1 MIKAMTRLV
10 VETIIRVGIFLAV
23 LGTALFGC
31 AGTYDWPMAWAYLGV
46 HVVAFTVGT
55 TALNQVHP
63 GLLAERMH
71 IGPGVPVWD
80 FVLVALLIVSGI
92 LGTAVVA
99 GLDVRWAWSYPL
111 SLDLQIAA
119 YVTGVLGYAFFFW
132 AMLVNKFFSS
142 LVRLQKERG
151 HIVITGGPYR
161 FVRHPGYTGF
171 GLFILMT
178 PVLLGSLWA
187 LVPAGLGIVALI
199 VRTAKEDKF
208 LHKHLEGYADYACR
222 VRNRLVPGV
231 W

>member
-1 MIKAMTRLV
+1 M
-10 VETIIRVGIFLAV
+10 E
-23 LGTALFGC
+23 
-31 AGTYDWPMAWAYLGV
+31 
-46 HVVAFTVGT
+46 
-55 TALNQVHP
+55 
-63 GLLAERMH
+63 GLLDTH
-71 IGPGVPVWD
+71 DQSP
-80 FVLVALLIVSGI
+80 LLF
-92 LGTAVVA
+92 VA